1 MNILKKHI
9 GATGLEQLRAWIAD
23 GSQPPIGE
31 TLQFRLIEVS
41 EGRALFEGTP
51 GIHAYNPIGM
61 VHGGYAATLLDSA
74 CGCAVH
80 SALGAQQAYTTLEL
94 KVAYHRAL
102 TTATGRVRAE
112 GTIMSIGKRV
122 AFAEG
127 RIIDESGQLYAS
139 ATSTLLVFERKPS
152 GVHSANS

>member
-1 MNILKKHI
+1 MNILKEHI

-41 EGRALFEGTP
+41 EGRALFEATP
-51 GIHAYNPIGM
+51 GIHAYNPIGA

-80 SALGAQQAYTTLEL
+80 SALNAQQAYTTLEL

-112 GTIMSIGKRV
+112 GKIMSIGKRV

-127 RIIDESGQLYAS
+127 RILDESGQLYAS
-139 ATSTLLVFERKPS
+139 ATSTLLIFERKPS
-152 GVHSANS
+152 AVRSA